1 MSRYTEISCFVAGL
15 LRTIN
20 FLKFPGCLPKAYIE
34 FKVSE
39 IHLTQE
45 HLSGLVFQDTVGR
58 IFSTVI
64 PLFYFVS
71 S

>member
-20 FLKFPGCLPKAYIE
+20 FLKFVGCLPKAYIE
-34 FKVSE
+34 FKVSG
-39 IHLTQE
+39 E
-45 HLSGLVFQDTVGR
+45 HLSGLMFQNTVGK
-58 IFSTVI
+58 ILSKVI
-64 PLFYFVS
+64 QPFYFVS